1 MNSLQGWLVSID
13 REVNPPE
20 GLNVRDNELNE
31 YCHRVAN
38 RAQTIFVEQYRVKGI
53 IIGGPGPTKETF
65 LKEESWITDYKI
77 TSFQL

>member
-1 MNSLQGWLVSID
+1 MAGKHRQGGQSARRFERL
-13 REVNPPE
+13 
-20 GLNVRDNELNE
+20 RDNELDE
-31 YCHRVAN
+31 DHHRVAN

-65 LKEESWITDYKI
+65 LKGEDRMTHYKI